1 VLYAGLFALHMTT
14 DVNAFVHMIWSAIA
28 SAFAQVSTQQQWGL
42 VGEAIDYNEYLTGK
56 RTEGSIYGT
65 FSLSRR
71 VGTTIG
77 NSLGVFLLG
86 VIGYDATLSVQTAGT
101 LVGIKVLNV
110 LLPGLFILGSW
121 IAFKFIWNITPEVR
135 EKMKAHFE
143 SKKADA

>member
-1 VLYAGLFALHMTT
+1 MTT

-28 SAFAQVSTQQQWGL
+28 SAFAQVSTQQQWG
-42 VGEAIDYNEYLTGK
+42 
-56 RTEGSIYGT
+56 
-65 FSLSRR
+65 
-71 VGTTIG
+71 
-77 NSLGVFLLG
+77 
-86 VIGYDATLSVQTAGT
+86 